1 VAPWGGSLVLS
12 RERFAE
18 GLTLAQYLD
27 RMSMNRTAFVRA
39 LESATVTD
47 DDRRF
52 LERLGPRVK
61 LLVITEDWCGTSLM
75 YLPRVARLARESPGV
90 EMRIFLRD
98 ENPDV
103 MDLFLKRGVYRSIPV
118 FAFFDD
124 DMKELA
130 RFIETAPA

>member
-1 VAPWGGSLVLS
+1 MLS

-47 DDRRF
+47 DDRRL
-52 LERLGPRVK
+52 LERLGPSVK
-61 LLVITEDWCGTSLM
+61 LLVITEDWCGTSLA
-75 YLPRVARLARESPGV
+75 YVPRVAKLAEQHPGV

-103 MDLFLKRGVYRSIPV
+103 MKEFLKRGVHRSIPV
-118 FAFFDD
+118 FVFFDEE
-124 DMKELA
+124 MTEVA
-130 RFIETAPA
+130 RFIECAPA

>member
-1 VAPWGGSLVLS
+1 MLS

-52 LERLGPRVK
+52 LEGLGPRVK